1 MVDALKLAGVAI
13 AAIAV
18 AGCASAPTPPTTAEK
33 AARIK
38 ASGWQPGGPTFI
50 PAEVLDLYPC
60 HSAELPCGSL
70 PPPAIEK
77 VAFTGPVK
85 GDPKKGEA
93 IAINIRYGNCI
104 ACHTAN
110 GIAGF
115 LPLTLG
121 ASYADL
127 VNVPAVKPLLPGTR
141 IIPGNSAN
149 SVLYIRVSGVGLQD
163 QSLRMPQG
171 GPFLDTLNPSAIPAI
186 KAWIDEGAKNN

>member
-13 AAIAV
+13 VAIAV
-18 AGCASAPTPPTTAEK
+18 AGCASTPTPPTTAEK

-38 ASGWQPGGPTFI
+38 ATGWQPGGPTFI

-104 ACHTAN
+104 ACHDLPN
-110 GIAGF
+110 GHKGGTIGPSLADYGKRGATVEYTYQRIWDTRVYNPNAFMPVYGPNAVLNDQEVQDVMAF
-115 LPLTLG
+115 LATG
-121 ASYADL
+121 
-127 VNVPAVKPLLPGTR
+127 K
-141 IIPGNSAN
+141 
-149 SVLYIRVSGVGLQD
+149 
-163 QSLRMPQG
+163 
-171 GPFLDTLNPSAIPAI
+171 
-186 KAWIDEGAKNN
+186 